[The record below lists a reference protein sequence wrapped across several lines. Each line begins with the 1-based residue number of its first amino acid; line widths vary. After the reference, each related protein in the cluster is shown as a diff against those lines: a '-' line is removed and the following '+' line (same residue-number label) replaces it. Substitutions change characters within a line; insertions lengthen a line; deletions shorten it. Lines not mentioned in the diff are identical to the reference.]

1 MGDNSRTIRY
11 NTDLANLRSRL
22 DSQANFG
29 DHLVVVFCVEK
40 TGNPSFEQFS
50 HFIDNVTTGANG
62 FDGSNGLS
70 DRSEVKFI
78 RNVLPSQNSA
88 YYHQVTIQ
96 ALKDLGYKI

>member
-22 DSQANFG
+22 DFQANFG
-29 DHLVVVFCVEK
+29 DHLAVVFCIEK
-40 TGNPSFEQFS
+40 TGESQYEQFS

-78 RNVLPSQNSA
+78 RNVLPRQSSS
-88 YYHQVTIQ
+88 YYHEITIQ